1 MCSCLFC
8 SWLIFEP
15 RYSNNDELSKNLINS
30 IRQNIEDKIN
40 NSQTRDQDKSLLTL
54 ALKAYDIISSYSCIR
69 RQLVRFRNELDYYK
83 ANTGL
88 SLIYC

>member
-1 MCSCLFC
+1 MRSCLFC

-15 RYSNNDELSKNLINS
+15 RYSNNDELSKHFING
-30 IRQNIEDKIN
+30 IRQNIENKIN
-40 NSQTRDQDKSLLTL
+40 NSQTREQDKSLLTF
-54 ALKAYDIISSYSCIR
+54 ALKACDIISSYSCIR